1 MIVLRADNPLHPDHF
16 LQLLPAIGVPLWM
29 EGILEAADARAIAIV
44 GTRKPSLYGIE
55 LARDIATTAAKNGI
69 TVVSGMARGIDTEA
83 HRAALTA
90 GGRTIAVLGT
100 GLENIYPEENI
111 ALARD
116 IAKCGAVITQ
126 FPPETT
132 PRPRNFPIRN
142 ATIALLANVTVIVEA
157 GVRSG
162 SLVTG
167 RHAVEA
173 GRPVQVV
180 AGPLDDENFRGNYE
194 FLKRYEGNRLVSL
207 LAARDGFLAGLPA
220 HTVAAKKTPGHA
232 VNIEELD
239 PTEQAVVRALT
250 GRGES
255 CSFDDITETTGLP
268 AATLPAVLLP
278 LVLKGVVAE
287 EPGNRYR
294 IN

>member
-1 MIVLRADNPLHPDHF
+1 MIVLRTDNPLHPDNF
-16 LQLLPAIGVPLWM
+16 LRVIPAIGVPLWM
-29 EGILEAADARAIAIV
+29 EGMIDAADSRAIAIV

-55 LARDIATTAAKNGI
+55 LARDIATAAAKNGI

-83 HRAALTA
+83 HRAALAA

-116 IAKCGAVITQ
+116 IAKSGAVITQ

-142 ATIALLANVTVIVEA
+142 ATIALLSNTTVIVEA

-173 GRPVQVV
+173 GRPVHVA

-194 FLKRYEGNRLVSL
+194 FLKKYAGNRLVSL
-207 LAARDGFLAGLPA
+207 LAARDGFLADLPA
-220 HTVAAKKTPGHA
+220 HIAAAQKAPAPTV
-232 VNIEELD
+232 NLEELD
-239 PTEQAVVRALT
+239 PIEQAVVRALT
-250 GRGES
+250 GRDA

-294 IN
+294 IT

>member
-1 MIVLRADNPLHPDHF
+1 MIVLRTDNPLHPDNF
-16 LQLLPAIGVPLWM
+16 LRLDPLIGVPLWM
-29 EGILEAADARAIAIV
+29 EGMFEATDSRAIAIV

-55 LARDIATTAAKNGI
+55 LARNIATAAVKNGL

-83 HRAALTA
+83 HRAALAA

-116 IAKCGAVITQ
+116 IAKSGAVISQ

-142 ATIALLANVTVIVEA
+142 ATIALLSAATVIVEA

-162 SLVTG
+162 SLITG
-167 RHAVEA
+167 RYALESGRRVHVAA
-173 GRPVQVV
+173 GS
-180 AGPLDDENFRGNYE
+180 LDAENFRGNYE
-194 FLKRYEGNRLVSL
+194 FLKKYEGNRLVSL
-207 LAARDGFLAGLPA
+207 LSSLDELFTAIPP
-220 HTVAAKKTPGHA
+220 VAAPKNNAAP
-232 VNIEELD
+232 VIPLEDLD
-239 PTEQAVVRALT
+239 PTERAIVTALT
-250 GRGES
+250 GRDGG
-255 CSFDDITETTGLP
+255 CSFDDIAETTGLP

-294 IN
+294 IM

>member
-1 MIVLRADNPLHPDHF
+1 MIVLRTDNPLHPDNF
-16 LQLLPAIGVPLWM
+16 LRVLPAIGVPLWM
-29 EGILEAADARAIAIV
+29 EGMLDAADSRAIAIV

-55 LARDIATTAAKNGI
+55 LARDIATAAAKNGI

-83 HRAALTA
+83 HRAALAA

-126 FPPETT
+126 FPPEPT

-157 GVRSG
+157 GTRSG

-167 RHAVEA
+167 RCALEA

-180 AGPLDDENFRGNYE
+180 AGPLDTESFRGNYE

-207 LAARDGFLAGLPA
+207 LAARDGFLADLPA
-220 HTVAAKKTPGHA
+220 HTVAAKKAPA
-232 VNIEELD
+232 VNLEELD

>member
-1 MIVLRADNPLHPDHF
+1 MIVLRTDNPLHPDNF
-16 LQLLPAIGVPLWM
+16 LRLTPAIGVPLWM
-29 EGILEAADARAIAIV
+29 EGMFEAADSRAIAIV

-83 HRAALTA
+83 HRAALAA

-142 ATIALLANVTVIVEA
+142 ATIALLSNTTVIVEA
-157 GVRSG
+157 GTRSG
-162 SLVTG
+162 SLITG
-167 RHAVEA
+167 RHAVET

-194 FLKRYEGNRLVSL
+194 FLKKYEGNRLVSL
-207 LAARDGFLAGLPA
+207 LAARDGFLADLPA
-220 HTVAAKKTPGHA
+220 HPAAKKAPA
-232 VNIEELD
+232 VNLEELD
-239 PTEQAVVRALT
+239 PIEQAVVRALT

-278 LVLKGVVAE
+278 LVLKGVIAE

-294 IN
+294 IT

>member
-1 MIVLRADNPLHPDHF
+1 MIVLRTDNPLHPDHF
-16 LQLLPAIGVPLWM
+16 LRIDPAIGVPLWM
-29 EGILEAADARAIAIV
+29 EGMFEAADARAIAIV

-55 LARDIATTAAKNGI
+55 LARDIATAAAKSGI

-83 HRAALTA
+83 HRAALAA

-100 GLENIYPEENI
+100 GLENIYPEENV

-116 IAKCGAVITQ
+116 IAKSGAVITQ

-142 ATIALLANVTVIVEA
+142 ATIALLTNATVIVEA

-173 GRPVQVV
+173 GRPVQVA

-194 FLKRYEGNRLVSL
+194 FLKKYEGNRLVSL
-207 LAARDGFLAGLPA
+207 LAARDGFLADLPA
-220 HTVAAKKTPGHA
+220 HTVAAKKAPA
-232 VNIEELD
+232 VNLEELD
-239 PTEQAVVRALT
+239 PIEQAVVRALT
-250 GRGES
+250 GRSES